1 MKVAISQPSPIWMNK
16 MASIEKLMSEIEK
29 AGNENADLIVFGEGF
44 VPGYPFWLSF
54 TNVAEFDSE
63 LQKEMFSIYH
73 QNAINVG
80 EKDLKAI
87 QKSFKQLKNW
97 LLFRSN

>member
-1 MKVAISQPSPIWMNK
+1 MLCIARVVDCYGMLSSLIYF
-16 MASIEKLMSEIEK
+16 EK
-29 AGNENADLIVFGEGF
+29 AGNENADLIVFGEGY

-73 QNAINVG
+73 QNAINVD